1 MLPAAPRQ
9 SRDPEGMRETDSAQ
23 AASRPDERIAS
34 HSCPVTLWPEPCTR
48 RDNKRD
54 SVVIG
59 RQVERRKGG
68 LGRRRDT
75 RWIRT
80 GEGGTL

>member
-23 AASRPDERIAS
+23 AASRPDERMAS
-34 HSCPVTLWPEPCTR
+34 HSCPVTLWPEPC
-48 RDNKRD
+48 RDDKRD
-54 SVVIG
+54 SVVMG
-59 RQVERRKGG
+59 RQVGRKKGG

-75 RWIRT
+75 RWVRM
-80 GEGGTL
+80 GERGKQ